1 MLLDDASDLVF
12 RLICHAV
19 KLSCILA
26 PIIQSIIFTTQYHL
40 AYRLRHHLNYICL
53 LPTQVV
59 LLHIDVQMSCSLV
72 IIPLP
77 QFPPGIE
84 PITINHQFRS
94 LRWPMGIFLYYNT
107 IQSGMKRNECIIG
120 YHLRIIFTKINMEA
134 QFSSIQTNTP

>member
-1 MLLDDASDLVF
+1 MPPNDVNALFLQMTRSVL
-12 RLICHAV
+12 

-26 PIIQSIIFTTQYHL
+26 PIIQSIIFASTIWCTGSGSSS
-40 AYRLRHHLNYICL
+40 RLNYICSL
-53 LPTQVV
+53 L

-107 IQSGMKRNECIIG
+107 TIQSGMKRNECIIG
-120 YHLRIIFTKINMEA
+120 YHLRIIFTKTIMEA